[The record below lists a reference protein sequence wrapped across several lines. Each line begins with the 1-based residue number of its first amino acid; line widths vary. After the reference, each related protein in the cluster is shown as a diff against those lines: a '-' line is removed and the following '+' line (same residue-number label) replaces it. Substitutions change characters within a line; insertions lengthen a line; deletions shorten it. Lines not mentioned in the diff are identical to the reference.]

1 MKNIFFS
8 FFNSKLF
15 KELINSG
22 KRSADNLRCLRITI
36 LNSKATK
43 EEAAQRRAAIR
54 QKFGIKVLGR
64 YIFYLA
70 IGIYFVVSILI
81 MNDYLKTHYSW
92 YQKYYCKI
100 DAQEKLKKSVVRVVG
115 GYSEGS
121 GFFIS
126 NNQILTNFHVISG
139 EPSPKIIFPDGNF
152 ITPTKITGDEESDLA
167 ILYTEKDYSDF
178 VFTLPDEIN
187 FKPEE
192 QLMSAGYPLGS
203 AITGNPTVV
212 KGNYLDYRKS
222 RKESVGY
229 IQTDFGLVEG
239 MSGGPLTDICGNVV
253 GINTIS
259 MSGQSLFIAAD
270 IAKQLSS
277 TFTDQEITKIDVDSS
292 ASPMRAVEA
301 FYTYL
306 KARRMKDGYDL
317 LSVQYKKNATY
328 EEWTSRFVNILD
340 VDVVLTEQYDKT
352 PDKVRVKFRTKNWV
366 NGEVEYH
373 HYEGVWKTVIEN
385 NTFKLT
391 KSDIEEIAD
400 PDVVWFFE

>member
-1 MKNIFFS
+1 MKKIFKY
-8 FFNSKLF
+8 FNSELL

-22 KRSADNLRCLRITI
+22 KRSTDNLRSSRITI

-54 QKFGIKVLGR
+54 QKFGIKIVGR
-64 YIFYLA
+64 YILYLV
-70 IGIYFVVSILI
+70 IGAYLIASILI

-100 DAQEKLKKSVVRVVG
+100 DAQEKLKRSVVRIVG

-121 GFFIS
+121 GFFIN

-152 ITPTKITGDEESDLA
+152 ITPAKITGDEESDLA
-167 ILYTEKDYSDF
+167 ILYTEKDYPDF

-192 QLMSAGYPLGS
+192 QLMSAGYPLGT

-212 KGNYLDYRKS
+212 KGSYLDYRKS
-222 RKESVGY
+222 NKETVGY

-253 GINTIS
+253 GINTMS

-270 IAKQLSS
+270 IAKQLSLA
-277 TFTDQEITKIDVDSS
+277 FTDREITKINVDPS
-292 ASPMRAVEA
+292 ASPTRAVEA
-301 FYTYL
+301 FYIYL
-306 KARRMKDGYDL
+306 KARRMKDSYDL
-317 LSVQYKKNATY
+317 LSVGYKKNATY
-328 EEWTSRFVNILD
+328 EEWTNRFVNILD
-340 VDVVLTEQYDKT
+340 VDVILTEPYNKT
-352 PDKVRVKFRTKNWV
+352 IDKVYVKFMTKNWV

-373 HYEGVWKTVIEN
+373 YYEGVWKTVIDNEVYR
-385 NTFKLT
+385 LT
-391 KSDIEEIAD
+391 KSDIKEIAD
-400 PDVVWFFE
+400 PEDIWFF